1 MHNGVVARD
10 VLWGRDGEESGV
22 GDGEI
27 MMVRERS

>member
-10 VLWGRDGEESGV
+10 VWGGDGEESGV